1 MAEKRTTYKIQ
12 DIEGI
17 GEVQIAD
24 EVVTIIAGLAATEVD
39 GVASM
44 AGNITNELVSK
55 LGVKNLSKGVKVTV
69 LEGVVTVDLTLNI
82 EFGKNILE
90 VSKKVQDKVKS
101 SIENMTGLEVADVNI
116 RIAGVDME
124 TEKESKL
131 FPFFFIKVPE
141 GDIGLGGNM
150 RRSEQ
155 REHIFKLLF
164 MTQFNSED
172 EMSDQVS
179 MYFETLGEL
188 EEKDQEAMQEKY
200 QKILEKLDEIDQ
212 ILNDYSRGW
221 KTSRMSRVDLTAL
234 RLAVYEMKFDEDVP
248 VGVAINEA
256 VELAKMFG
264 GDDSGSFV
272 NGILGKIASGKKDSG
287 EAPKRRV
294 RPIRP
299 RSSSVHPRKMHRNPK
314 QRQSQKKTL
323 IIN

>member
-1 MAEKRTTYKIQ
+1 
-12 DIEGI
+12 
-17 GEVQIAD
+17 
-24 EVVTIIAGLAATEVD
+24 
-39 GVASM
+39 
-44 AGNITNELVSK
+44 
-55 LGVKNLSKGVKVTV
+55 
-69 LEGVVTVDLTLNI
+69 
-82 EFGKNILE
+82 
-90 VSKKVQDKVKS
+90 
-101 SIENMTGLEVADVNI
+101 
-116 RIAGVDME
+116 
-124 TEKESKL
+124 
-131 FPFFFIKVPE
+131 
-141 GDIGLGGNM
+141 M

-188 EEKDQEAMQEKY
+188 EEKDQEAMQAKY
-200 QKILEKLDEIDQ
+200 QK

-287 EAPKRRV
+287 EAPKRR
-294 RPIRP
+294 RPTHQAKIII
-299 RSSSVHPRKMHRNPK
+299 RSSKKDAPK
-314 QRQSQKKTL
+314 SETKAEPEE
-323 IIN
+323 NSDN

>member
-1 MAEKRTTYKIQ
+1 
-12 DIEGI
+12 
-17 GEVQIAD
+17 
-24 EVVTIIAGLAATEVD
+24 
-39 GVASM
+39 
-44 AGNITNELVSK
+44 
-55 LGVKNLSKGVKVTV
+55 
-69 LEGVVTVDLTLNI
+69 
-82 EFGKNILE
+82 
-90 VSKKVQDKVKS
+90 
-101 SIENMTGLEVADVNI
+101 
-116 RIAGVDME
+116 
-124 TEKESKL
+124 
-131 FPFFFIKVPE
+131 
-141 GDIGLGGNM
+141 M

-188 EEKDQEAMQEKY
+188 EEKDQEAMQAKY

-221 KTSRMSRVDLTAL
+221 MSRVDLTAL

-287 EAPKRRV
+287 EAPKRR
-294 RPIRP
+294 RPTHQAKIII
-299 RSSSVHPRKMHRNPK
+299 RSSKKDAPK
-314 QRQSQKKTL
+314 SETKAEPEE
-323 IIN
+323 NSDN